1 MITVITLMTSLAVAD
16 DTITTEEQEPS
27 IQIDFDKPALIIEVD
42 RPEPDLLILDLR
54 QFILDK
60 EAEEAEKQRLRTW
73 EEQNAPLGC

>member
-1 MITVITLMTSLAVAD
+1 MTTIIMLITSLAIAD
-16 DTITTEEQEPS
+16 DTKTEEQEPGV
-27 IQIDFDKPALIIEVD
+27 QIDFDKPTLIIESG

-60 EAEEAEKQRLRTW
+60 EAKEAERQQTKAW